1 MLLNIET
8 KHIDNDPEGQENDNF
23 IILRILLADGDI
35 PYQIFKV
42 GDNRA
47 EIANRLISLAKQ
59 LRDGV

>member
-1 MLLNIET
+1 MLVNIEV
-8 KHIDNDPEGQENDNF
+8 KPMGDNDEF
-23 IILRILLADGDI
+23 VILRILLADDDV

-47 EIANRLISLAKQ
+47 EIANRLVSLAKQ